1 MARREDSRFVTG
13 TGRYMDDIDHGDV
26 LHVALHRSP
35 YAHARIRSIGTRLAA
50 AHPGVV
56 RVITG
61 EDAVRLTRPTRPRID
76 VAGDL
81 AAYCLADRKVRFAG
95 DPVVAVLARDRATAE
110 DAAEL
115 VEVDYE
121 VLPAVTDVE
130 AAARADAP
138 LVYDE
143 MGTNVFWH
151 KVLPY
156 GDLDGA
162 FAAADE
168 IIQERFAIHR
178 YASTPLETFGCVAR
192 YDGGTD
198 SLTVWAHSQ
207 LPGGVI
213 GGVANAL
220 AMPVSRIRF
229 IQPDV
234 GGAFGNK
241 DRMAYV
247 IICALL
253 SKLSGR
259 PVKFIEDRR
268 ESLTALAHA
277 CDGVM
282 HVDAAVRRDGTILGM
297 RFRNLENEGARFEFA
312 TIHNLLMLTNLVN
325 CYRIPAVSYDG
336 SSVLSHA
343 CPSGANRGVG
353 KPFMAFAM
361 ERMVDRIAR
370 RLGLDPAD
378 VRFANFIQPDEFP
391 YTTPS
396 GNLYDPGDYP
406 ETLRR
411 ALARIGYKA
420 IREEQ
425 CKAREQGR
433 YLGIGIATTV
443 EPSQANFGY
452 SALINPKALMT
463 GLGEAARI
471 KVEHD
476 GNVTVWTGATSTG
489 QGHDTVIAQIVAD
502 ELSLRPVDI
511 TVMPFDSATSPWLPT
526 SGNYANKFSGT
537 DTGAFL
543 SAARKVRDKIL
554 SLAAQQLEAEP
565 GDLELRDGTVVVRGM
580 PTSARSIAEI
590 VRPAYYGLSNRD
602 PDFEPGVE
610 AISYY
615 ANPLANLPDDQ
626 NRVRAQM
633 NFANSAHVV
642 VVEVDAETFEVRI
655 IRYVVVHDVGRQLN
669 PLIVEGQLHGSTIHG
684 IAAALLEEFPYNED
698 GQLLAA
704 TFMDYLKP
712 TAADVPNIESDHI
725 ETPSPF
731 TPLGTK
737 GAGEGGAIPAPA
749 AVANAVEDAL
759 APFGVTISRLPIKPS
774 FLFASVTTAVNAT
787 LQPAGSR

>member
-1 MARREDSRFVTG
+1 
-13 TGRYMDDIDHGDV
+13 MDDIDHGRV
-26 LHVALHRSP
+26 LHVAMYRSP
-35 YAHARIRSIGTRLAA
+35 YAHARILSVDTKRAE
-50 AHPGVV
+50 AHAGVV
-56 RVITG
+56 AVITG
-61 EDAVRLTRPTRPRID
+61 EDAKRLTRPTRPRID
-76 VAGDL
+76 VPGNL
-81 AAYCLADRKVRFAG
+81 GAYCLADGKARFAG
-95 DPVVAVLARDRATAE
+95 DPIAAVLAADRATAE
-110 DAAEL
+110 DAVDL
-115 VEVDYE
+115 IEVDYE

-130 AAARADAP
+130 AAARPDAP

-151 KVLPY
+151 KHLPY
-156 GDLDGA
+156 GDMDGA
-162 FAAADE
+162 FTAADVT
-168 IIQERFAIHR
+168 IKERFALHR
-178 YASTPLETFGCVAR
+178 YASTPLETFGCVAS
-192 YDGGTD
+192 YDPGTD
-198 SLTVWAHSQ
+198 SLTIWGHSQ

-213 GGVANAL
+213 GGVASAL
-220 AMPVSRIRF
+220 SLPLSRVRF

-247 IICALL
+247 IICAVL
-253 SKLSGR
+253 SRLTGR

-282 HVDAAVRRDGTILGM
+282 DVEAAVKRDGTILGM

-312 TIHNLLMLTNLVN
+312 TIHNMLMLTNLVN
-325 CYRIPAVSYDG
+325 CYRMSAVSYEG
-336 SSVLSHA
+336 SSVLSHV

-370 RLGLDPAD
+370 TLGLDPAA
-378 VRFANFIQPDEFP
+378 VRFRNFIQPEEFP

-396 GNLYDPGDYP
+396 GNLYDPGNYP
-406 ETLRR
+406 ETLKR
-411 ALARIGYKA
+411 ALDRVGYARL
-420 IREEQ
+420 REEQ
-425 CKAREQGR
+425 ARLRAQGR
-433 YLGIGIATTV
+433 YMGIGIATTV

-452 SALINPKALMT
+452 SGLINPKAMMT
-463 GLGEAARI
+463 GLGEAARV

-476 GNVTVWTGATSTG
+476 GNVTVWTGATNTG
-489 QGHDTVIAQIVAD
+489 QGHDTAIGQIVAD
-502 ELSLRPVDI
+502 VLGVRPVDV

-537 DTGAFL
+537 DTGAIIA
-543 SAARKVRDKIL
+543 AARKARSKL
-554 SLAAQQLEAEP
+554 LAAAAQQLEADP
-565 GDLELRDGTVVVRGM
+565 SDLEIKDGTVFVKGV
-580 PTSARSIAEI
+580 PASARSIAD
-590 VRPAYYGLSNRD
+590 VARPAYYTLSNRGA
-602 PDFEPGVE
+602 DFEPGVD
-610 AISYY
+610 AIAYY
-615 ANPLANLPDDQ
+615 ANPLANMPDKH

-642 VVEVDAETFEVRI
+642 VVEVDPETFEVRI
-655 IRYVVVHDVGRQLN
+655 VRYVVVHDVGVQIN
-669 PLIVEGQLHGSTIHG
+669 PLIVEGQLHGSTVHG
-684 IAAALLEEFPYNED
+684 IAAALLEQFVYSSD

-712 TAADVPNIESDHI
+712 TSADVPNIEVEHI
-725 ETPSPF
+725 VTPSPF

-759 APFGVTISRLPIKPS
+759 APLGISITRLPIRPS
-774 FLFASVTTAVNAT
+774 DLFAVAMTNARA
-787 LQPAGSR
+787 LE